1 VDGNAVRSR
10 STNRIEYEVNADA
23 MIAAGITKVHQ
34 KSSEFLFKL
43 ELSVVVF
50 ICLFFLLGIYL
61 RSIAITSSNT
71 ILDVED
77 LDKFHNSSGAIIYID
92 ATSADSEPNCGTKTA

>member
-1 VDGNAVRSR
+1 MDGNAVRSR
-10 STNRIEYEVNADA
+10 STNRIEYEVNAEPRSLPVSQKC
-23 MIAAGITKVHQ
+23 TQ

-61 RSIAITSSNT
+61 RSIAITLA
-71 ILDVED
+71 IL
-77 LDKFHNSSGAIIYID
+77 F
-92 ATSADSEPNCGTKTA
+92 